1 MGGGFMRQRSLLV
14 LSAMI
19 LAASPVLAQKR
30 RAAEPPPDKIK
41 YEQLKI
47 TAVAGQEIQ
56 VRRAYA
62 MSLDCTLLEPN
73 RIALITPPKGGDL
86 VEKPLEGYP
95 NFGRDNPRAA
105 CNSQKVITT
114 YAIYKARED
123 FRGTDNFR
131 FAIVYYDGTASHFD
145 VEVTVWR

>member
-1 MGGGFMRQRSLLV
+1 MRQHFLLALMATLLV
-14 LSAMI
+14 
-19 LAASPVLAQKR
+19 ASPALAQKK
-30 RAAEPPPDKIK
+30 RAAEAPAEKIQ

-62 MSLDCTLLEPN
+62 MALDCTLLEPN
-73 RIALITPPKGGDL
+73 RIAVLDAPKGGDL
-86 VEKPLEGYP
+86 VEKPLEGFP
-95 NFGRDNPRAA
+95 GFPRDNPRAA
-105 CNSQKVITT
+105 CNTKKVTTT

-123 FRGTDNFR
+123 FRGTDRFR
-131 FAIVYYDGTASHFD
+131 FAIVYYDGTASHFN